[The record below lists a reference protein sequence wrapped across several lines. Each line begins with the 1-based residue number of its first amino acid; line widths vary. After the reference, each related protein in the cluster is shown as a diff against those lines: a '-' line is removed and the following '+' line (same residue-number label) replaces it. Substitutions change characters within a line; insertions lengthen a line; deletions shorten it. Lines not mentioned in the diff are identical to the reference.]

1 MQLEPSLVYVAGIAW
16 VVLMAGMMLNRV
28 GQPIVIA
35 YLLAGIL
42 LGPSVFGLIA
52 DAHLLT
58 PLGGMGLV
66 LLMFFVGM
74 GVHPT
79 ELQRTWRVGVA
90 AVLLQITVTVACVGS
105 IGWLLDWPIE
115 RTLLLSFAM
124 CNSST
129 PVVMRMLAHK
139 GLADGAFGSGV
150 ISVLLVQDIAIV
162 PMLMLLSLFVGSSPG
177 YFTLAQQLFGAGL
190 LFVIAMSALRGH
202 GKQTLPFLS
211 GGLRKIIEADHEL
224 QVFAAFALCFGFAFI
239 SGALQL
245 STALGAFVAGV
256 VVASARETSWFD
268 AALGPF
274 HVLLV
279 GLFFLS
285 VGTMVDIGFVWQ
297 NLGVIALL
305 VVLIPL
311 LITLVNALVFT
322 LIGQPWQDGV
332 RAGAYLGQVG
342 EFSFVLAALAFG
354 SGLIAE
360 TGYQIAIATVVLSLL
375 ASPLWIAA
383 VETLLRHC
391 GTGSDVT
398 QPGPRADG

>member
-129 PVVMRMLAHK
+129 PVVMRMLSHK

-177 YFTLAQQLFGAGL
+177 YFTLAQQLFGAI
-190 LFVIAMSALRGH
+190 IAGVEAGGVMQA
-202 GKQTLPFLS
+202 QLPAHPPATGTPFILAHPNHTLS
-211 GGLRKIIEADHEL
+211 GKASRRCSKNDRGR
-224 QVFAAFALCFGFAFI
+224 
-239 SGALQL
+239 
-245 STALGAFVAGV
+245 AGV
-256 VVASARETSWFD
+256 
-268 AALGPF
+268 
-274 HVLLV
+274 
-279 GLFFLS
+279 
-285 VGTMVDIGFVWQ
+285 
-297 NLGVIALL
+297 
-305 VVLIPL
+305 
-311 LITLVNALVFT
+311 
-322 LIGQPWQDGV
+322 
-332 RAGAYLGQVG
+332 
-342 EFSFVLAALAFG
+342 
-354 SGLIAE
+354 
-360 TGYQIAIATVVLSLL
+360 
-375 ASPLWIAA
+375 
-383 VETLLRHC
+383 
-391 GTGSDVT
+391 
-398 QPGPRADG
+398 PRSRISRLHTR